1 VALVHRHAQPRP
13 DARRQGQRAEVGPA
27 RLGGKVAAGDRCGL
41 HERVH
46 RGAFGEPD
54 LGAGQQA
61 SGPARRDDVAELAV
75 GAEQQ
80 QADAAGAAAAG
91 RGGLDDPLQHHLGA
105 ELDRVQA
112 PKLAQGRGE
121 LLRVAAHGRLLWL
134 ITSPG

>member
-13 DARRQGQRAEVGPA
+13 DARCQRQRAEVGPA
-27 RLGGKVAAGDRCGL
+27 RLGGKVAAGHRRSL
-41 HERVH
+41 QEHVH

-61 SGPARRDDVAELAV
+61 SGRARRDDVAELAV

-80 QADAAGAAAAG
+80 QADAAGAVAAG
-91 RGGLDDPLQHHLGA
+91 RGGLDDPLQHDLEA

-112 PKLAQGRGE
+112 RKLA
-121 LLRVAAHGRLLWL
+121 
-134 ITSPG
+134 